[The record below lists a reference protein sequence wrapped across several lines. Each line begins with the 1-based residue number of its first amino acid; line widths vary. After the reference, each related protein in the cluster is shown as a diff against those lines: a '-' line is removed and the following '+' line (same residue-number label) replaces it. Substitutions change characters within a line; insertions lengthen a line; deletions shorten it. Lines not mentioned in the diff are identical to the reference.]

1 MKERKNNTS
10 SSDCD
15 IADEGS
21 PHDAEKQSEEKTQ
34 VMHMSKPFEALAV
47 VHKYKPIACTMNSSD
62 MPRTHSH
69 AGASRVAS

>member
-1 MKERKNNTS
+1 MTLKN
-10 SSDCD
+10 
-15 IADEGS
+15 
-21 PHDAEKQSEEKTQ
+21 SEEKTQ

-69 AGASRVAS
+69 AGAFRVAS